1 MLTAKRSSTLI
12 VALVLFGL
20 ALTAI
25 YTLNFIDFLRHPEQ
39 VTIGYKG

>member
-1 MLTAKRSSTLI
+1 MLAAKRLSTLF

-25 YTLNFIDFLRHPEQ
+25 YMLNFIDFLRHPEQ
-39 VTIGYKG
+39 ATIEYKG